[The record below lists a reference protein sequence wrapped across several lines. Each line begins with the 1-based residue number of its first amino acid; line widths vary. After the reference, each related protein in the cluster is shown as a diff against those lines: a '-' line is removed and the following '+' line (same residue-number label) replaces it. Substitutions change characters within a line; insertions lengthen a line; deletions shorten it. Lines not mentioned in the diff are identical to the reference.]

1 MIRSRQL
8 PTEQLLA
15 PFPRLIS
22 LFLPLALAIKHSSL
36 LDLEAALQV
45 GETYFVKRRIY
56 LTLERTRDI
65 VLRNLFR
72 KVFLAGGYEPLK
84 DGQTEAD
91 RSRRTRVPIDEFVA
105 GVRLSSSGG
114 GKRPPTI
121 TDKDE
126 VECLLANMIY
136 KVWFN
141 FYSYVAIIR
150 HFLSCLVHT
159 PNHGENE
166 SARCSS
172 FDWSCRLTQFRVT

>member
-1 MIRSRQL
+1 
-8 PTEQLLA
+8 
-15 PFPRLIS
+15 
-22 LFLPLALAIKHSSL
+22 
-36 LDLEAALQV
+36 LDLEAALQD

-72 KVFLAGGYEPLK
+72 KVFLVGGYEPLK

-105 GVRLSSSGG
+105 GIRLSSSGG

-136 KVWFN
+136 KVRF
-141 FYSYVAIIR
+141 
-150 HFLSCLVHT
+150 
-159 PNHGENE
+159 
-166 SARCSS
+166 
-172 FDWSCRLTQFRVT
+172 

>member
-1 MIRSRQL
+1 
-8 PTEQLLA
+8 
-15 PFPRLIS
+15 
-22 LFLPLALAIKHSSL
+22 
-36 LDLEAALQV
+36 LDLEAALQD

-72 KVFLAGGYEPLK
+72 KVFLVGGYEPLK

-105 GVRLSSSGG
+105 GIRLSSSGG

-136 KVWFN
+136 KVRFFN
-141 FYSYVAIIR
+141 FSCYVAVTLP
-150 HFLSCLVHT
+150 LSHAAMFGCLIFVKDNKSDQNGT
-159 PNHGENE
+159 
-166 SARCSS
+166 
-172 FDWSCRLTQFRVT
+172 FDWSRLLTQFRAT